1 MKQNETWGEY
11 LKNSNVRP
19 KTFTAA
25 FKREADGSFVVIG
38 NSAYI
43 HEDIN
48 QYDSV
53 TKQVDVRDLAVA
65 LNNSRIT
72 AR

>member
-1 MKQNETWGEY
+1 MKHDETWGEY

-19 KTFTAA
+19 KTFTAS
-25 FKREADGSFVVIG
+25 FRREADGSFVVLGDTAFI
-38 NSAYI
+38 Y
-43 HEDIN
+43 EEIN
-48 QYDSV
+48 QYDAI

-72 AR
+72 AK